1 MAKWCSNHRE
11 MFHRFCFF
19 LHQWLRLIPNLPSS
33 PRSAISRIVCVQG
46 FEEVSDA
53 SVHAET
59 KERTDG
65 DDAAETFSQSEAR
78 CQNQI

>member
-1 MAKWCSNHRE
+1 MEK
-11 MFHRFCFF
+11 CFTVF
-19 LHQWLRLIPNLPSS
+19 LHQWLRLIPNLPSK
-33 PRSAISRIVCVQG
+33 PRSAISRIICVQG
-46 FEEVSDA
+46 LEEVSGA
-53 SVHAET
+53 SVHAGT